1 MALTARKKI
10 LSVAFVGALAMFGQA
25 SIAWSDPA
33 TPGDSNQTP
42 STEDLLALKQNPVSG
57 LRQLGFQAVFN
68 PDTPVSGKTQS
79 NYSAQ
84 IVWPFSINQDWKLIT
99 YTILPVVHQ
108 PLGQSDGGSVT
119 GLSDTLVNLFIAPK
133 NPGPVVWGIGPAVLL
148 PTRTDP
154 VLGSNHYGFGP
165 SGVLYYAKDQW
176 SAGVVLQN
184 VWSLGGLDINRVN
197 TFAAQYIFNYNLPN
211 GWFLY
216 SNSTVTSNWIADTR
230 NRWTV
235 PVGGGFGKIFNIGK
249 QPVSASVQAFYN
261 VVTPINGPTWTG
273 IFQFSFLFP

>member
-1 MALTARKKI
+1 MNTHRQDIHVI
-10 LSVAFVGALAMFGQA
+10 LIGAAAIFAQPSVVWGQQ
-25 SIAWSDPA
+25 A
-33 TPGDSNQTP
+33 TSVETSQVT
-42 STEDLLALKQNPVSG
+42 STEDILALKQNPVSG
-57 LRQLGFQAVFN
+57 LRQIGFQAVIN
-68 PDTPVSGKTQS
+68 PDTPISGKTQT
-79 NYSAQ
+79 NYSMQ
-84 IVWPFSINQDWKLIT
+84 VVWPFSINEDWKLIT
-99 YTILPVVHQ
+99 YTILPIVHQ
-108 PLGQSDGGSVT
+108 PLGQADGGSVT
-119 GLSDTLVNLFIAPK
+119 GLSDTLVNLFVAPK

-184 VWSLGGLDINRVN
+184 VWSLGGSDINRVN

-216 SNSTVTSNWIADTR
+216 SNSTITSNWIADSR

-249 QPVSASVQAFYN
+249 QPVSASLQAFYN
-261 VVTPINGPTWTG
+261 VVTPTNGPTWTG